1 MIFTTPGL
9 IGTIFAV
16 VAALAIGVVLAF
28 GVLRLV
34 GEEHKENCIEEA
46 AQTRYPTLLIQDPNS
61 LKQDEIVRNIKQV
74 HKALDDCEATA
85 F

>member
-9 IGTIFAV
+9 IATVAAV
-16 VAALAIGVVLAF
+16 VAALAIGAVLAF

-34 GEEHKENCIEEA
+34 GEQHKQNCIEEA
-46 AQTRYPTLLIQDPNS
+46 AQTRYPTLLIQSPNA
-61 LKQDEIVRNIKQV
+61 LRQDEIVRNLKQV
-74 HKALDDCEATA
+74 RRALNDCEATA